1 MLFLLFSGEMSIFY
15 LYVVGEFNW
24 TYTKYGLYNTYRFLV
39 NIVGGS
45 SKVLSTLSSC
55 DVTFSFLLDVPKTAH
70 HIPSLGCVDLLHKC
84 HNCFGQYASVKFHQS
99 GPATQNLISSN
110 EVMTEL
116 RQYINNG
123 NVFAYSHKNC

>member
-1 MLFLLFSGEMSIFY
+1 MSIFY

-55 DVTFSFLLDVPKTAH
+55 VVTFS
-70 HIPSLGCVDLLHKC
+70 
-84 HNCFGQYASVKFHQS
+84 
-99 GPATQNLISSN
+99 
-110 EVMTEL
+110 
-116 RQYINNG
+116 
-123 NVFAYSHKNC
+123 

>member
-1 MLFLLFSGEMSIFY
+1 MVTGNINQSIHELFLLFSGEMSIFY

-55 DVTFSFLLDVPKTAH
+55 DGTFS
-70 HIPSLGCVDLLHKC
+70 
-84 HNCFGQYASVKFHQS
+84 
-99 GPATQNLISSN
+99 
-110 EVMTEL
+110 
-116 RQYINNG
+116 
-123 NVFAYSHKNC
+123 